1 MKSWRGLVLI
11 LAINTGFSAV
21 FSSPVIA
28 AEEPKSAEPV
38 AAKTEKSA
46 ADIAREKLQSELRS
60 VLSSWASAWQSQ
72 LDEVYFLHYHPDFV
86 PEGFATLEAWKASR
100 RARVTDPDNISIA
113 LKEFELVET
122 HGDTAVVRFWLMY
135 SRPGYADRTRK
146 EIQLR
151 LQGHIWMIEKE
162 HNLAVTKLAP
172 P

>member
-1 MKSWRGLVLI
+1 MKSRVGLVLI
-11 LAINTGFSAV
+11 LAINACFSGV
-21 FSSPVIA
+21 FLPQANA
-28 AEEPKSAEPV
+28 AEDEQTAEPA
-38 AAKTEKSA
+38 AAKAEKSA
-46 ADIAREKLQSELRS
+46 ADIAREKLQSDLRS

-72 LDEVYFLHYHPDFV
+72 LDEVYFLHYHPDFK

-146 EIQLR
+146 EMQLR

-162 HNLAVTKLAP
+162 HNLAVTRMAP
-172 P
+172 Q